1 MIKLRHV
8 CCLSLGRFHDPTSRF
23 PPLGP
28 SDWFPNFAGTTRM
41 LRLPAARPASLR
53 FPYARRYLPAR
64 SYLLPRSAPC
74 RPARARVC
82 LPGTLPGVLRKETA
96 GSPRF
101 PGNPCTLALLYDPGR
116 PAVSRRYRYSRCCH
130 PIQITSLALQTR
142 DFVAQLHSSRTRCL
156 RLAAG
161 LPFPAQDSLCGL
173 LARLWPCGAFTH
185 WVSFSSFKK
194 ASDSSFPLDPG
205 LAWRNSRSQGVH
217 FPLTQVCHFF

>member
-1 MIKLRHV
+1 MFAVFPLDVSMTRH
-8 CCLSLGRFHDPTSRF
+8 
-23 PPLGP
+23 
-28 SDWFPNFAGTTRM
+28 
-41 LRLPAARPASLR
+41 PASLR
-53 FPYARRYLPAR
+53 WV
-64 SYLLPRSAPC
+64 PRTGSPTSQ
-74 RPARARVC
+74 V
-82 LPGTLPGVLRKETA
+82 LPGCSDFLPLVPPHFVFLTLGGTFRHGLICSPAVLRAAPRGPGFVCPVTLPGVLRKETA

-205 LAWRNSRSQGVH
+205 LAWRNI
-217 FPLTQVCHFF
+217 